1 MRAVSQRAREP
12 VGQKR
17 DIEISPP
24 DDACVHDGPQLMAC
38 ISVAILIVAKLVNV
52 SDTA

>member
-1 MRAVSQRAREP
+1 MRAGPAAKMP

-17 DIEISPP
+17 DVDTSPS
-24 DDACVHDGPQLMAC
+24 DQASALDGPQLTAS

>member
-1 MRAVSQRAREP
+1 MRAGPAAKAP

-17 DIEISPP
+17 NIDTSLP
-24 DDACVHDGPQLMAC
+24 DEERVLDGPQPTAS